1 MADAAVTAARG
12 ISEAA
17 RSMEGGD
24 MDASLDRAG
33 GADADDEGEDD
44 EDDDGGGGGEKAGVR

>member
-12 ISEAA
+12 GKSEAA

-24 MDASLDRAG
+24 MDASRDHAG
-33 GADADDEGEDD
+33 GADADD
-44 EDDDGGGGGEKAGVR
+44 DDDGGGGGEKAGVR